1 MVEKQKKTKYRF
13 EKLGVDP
20 GIERARA
27 IVRPI
32 TVMYSVFVVSVLAI
46 MAMSGYSMPVE
57 GVGAN
62 CVNALIGIAGLV
74 TTEYAVE
81 RGVIHIIERRKR
93 R

>member
-1 MVEKQKKTKYRF
+1 MKTQ
-13 EKLGVDP
+13 P
-20 GIERARA
+20 SIERVRA

-32 TVMYSVFVVSVLAI
+32 TIIYSVFILSVLAM
-46 MAMSGYSMPVE
+46 MAMAGYSMPAS

-81 RGVIHIIERRKR
+81 RGVRHLLDRKK
-93 R
+93 